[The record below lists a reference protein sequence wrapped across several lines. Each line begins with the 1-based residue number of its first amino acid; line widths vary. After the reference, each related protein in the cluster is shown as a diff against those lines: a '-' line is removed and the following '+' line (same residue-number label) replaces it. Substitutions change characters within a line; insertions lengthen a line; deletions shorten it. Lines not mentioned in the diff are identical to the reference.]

1 MAIIKPFKAFR
12 PQKDIADKLAS
23 FPYDVLN
30 SDEARELAIGN
41 EHSFL
46 RINKPEIDLPRE
58 VDSHDAKVYQKGK
71 ENLDAF
77 ITKAWLQQD
86 ENPFLYI
93 YAQRMGKHLQK
104 GIVACSSID
113 DYFNDIIKKHEYTRP
128 VKEQDR
134 IDHMYTAGA
143 HLGPVFLAYKPLKQ
157 IDQVVEDW
165 TAKHKPENQFT
176 TSDGIEHITWV
187 IDDEI
192 AIKQLT
198 SIFESQVKNTY
209 VADGHHRSAASAK
222 VGKRL
227 REENPNYSG
236 HEDFNY
242 FLSVLFPSDQLMI
255 IDYNRVVK
263 DLLPDVS
270 TDEFLTALISNFTVQ
285 AVDGQVRPSMPG
297 EFGLY
302 IDKQWYRL
310 TADQSILT
318 SLDPVESL
326 DISILSNYVID
337 PLLGIS
343 DQRTDDRIDFVGGI
357 RGLSELERRV
367 DSGEMKLAFAVPS
380 VSMDQL
386 IRVADSGNVMPP
398 KSTWFEP
405 KLRSGLFV
413 NKFK

>member
-1 MAIIKPFKAFR
+1 MAIIKPFKAYR
-12 PQKDIADKLAS
+12 PKKEIADQLAS

-30 SDEARELAIGN
+30 SDEARELAKGN
-41 EHSFL
+41 ECSFL
-46 RINKPEIDLPRE
+46 RINKPEIDLPKE
-58 VDSHDAKVYQKGK
+58 MNVYDEKVYFKGK

-77 ITKAWLQQD
+77 IAKGWLQQD
-86 ENPFLYI
+86 EKPFLYV
-93 YAQRMGKHLQK
+93 YAQRMGKHFQK

-113 DYFNDIIKKHEYTRP
+113 DYFNNVIKKHEYTRP

-157 IDQVVEDW
+157 IDQLIEEW
-165 TAKHKPENQFT
+165 TSKHQAENKFT
-176 TSDGIEHITWV
+176 SSDGIEHITWL
-187 IDDEI
+187 IDDETT
-192 AIKQLT
+192 IKQLT

-222 VGKRL
+222 VGQRL

-242 FLSVLFPSDQLMI
+242 FLSVLFPADQLMI

-285 AVDGQVRPSMPG
+285 PVDGQVRPSVPG

-318 SLDPVESL
+318 SLDPVDSL

-337 PLLGIS
+337 PLLGIA
-343 DQRTDDRIDFVGGI
+343 DQRTDNRIDFVGGI
-357 RGLSELERRV
+357 RGLNELERRV

-380 VSMDQL
+380 VTMDQL

>member
-12 PQKDIADKLAS
+12 PKKEIADKLAS

-30 SDEARELAIGN
+30 SEEARALAKGN
-41 EHSFL
+41 EYSFL
-46 RINKPEIDLPRE
+46 RINKPEIDLAE
-58 VDSHDAKVYQKGK
+58 DINVYDEKVYQKGK

-77 ITKAWLQQD
+77 ISKKWLQQD
-86 ENPFLYI
+86 EKPMLYI

-104 GIVACSSID
+104 GLVACSSID
-113 DYFNDIIKKHEYTRP
+113 DYFNDVIKKHEYTRP

-143 HLGPVFLAYKPLKQ
+143 HLGPVFLAYKAIKQ
-157 IDQVVEDW
+157 VDQIIEDW
-165 TAKHKPENQFT
+165 TEKHAPENQFT
-176 TSDGIEHITWV
+176 SSDNIEHITWL
-187 IDDEI
+187 IDDDTT
-192 AIKQLT
+192 IKQLT
-198 SIFESQVKNTY
+198 SIFETQVRHTY

-222 VGKRL
+222 VGQRL

-242 FLSVLFPSDQLMI
+242 FLSVLFPADQLMI

-270 TDEFLTALISNFTVQ
+270 DEEFLTALLSNFTVQ
-285 AVDGQVRPSMPG
+285 AVNGQVRPSMPG

-302 IDKQWYRL
+302 MNKQWYRL
-310 TADQSILT
+310 TADESIKT
-318 SLDPVESL
+318 SLNPVESL
-326 DISILSNYVID
+326 DISILSNFVID
-337 PLLGIS
+337 PLLGID

-357 RGLSELERRV
+357 RGLDELERRV

-380 VSMDQL
+380 VTMDQL

>member
-318 SLDPVESL
+318 SLDPVGSL

>member
-1 MAIIKPFKAFR
+1 
-12 PQKDIADKLAS
+12 
-23 FPYDVLN
+23 LN

-318 SLDPVESL
+318 SLDPVGSL

-357 RGLSELERRV
+357 RGLSELE
-367 DSGEMKLAFAVPS
+367 
-380 VSMDQL
+380 
-386 IRVADSGNVMPP
+386 
-398 KSTWFEP
+398 
-405 KLRSGLFV
+405 
-413 NKFK
+413 

>member
-1 MAIIKPFKAFR
+1 MAIIKSFKAFR
-12 PQKDIADKLAS
+12 PKKDIADQLAS
-23 FPYDVLN
+23 YPYDVLN
-30 SDEARELAIGN
+30 SNEARALAYGN
-41 EHSFL
+41 DYSFL
-46 RINKPEIDLPRE
+46 RINKPEIDLA
-58 VDSHDAKVYQKGK
+58 VDVDVYDEQVYQKGK
-71 ENLDAF
+71 ENLELF
-77 ITKAWLQQD
+77 IDKKWLQQD
-86 ENPFLYI
+86 EKPMLYI

-104 GIVACSSID
+104 GIVACSAID

-157 IDQVVEDW
+157 VDQIIEDW
-165 TAKHKPENQFT
+165 TEKHEPENQFT
-176 TSDGIEHITWV
+176 ATDGIEHITWL
-187 IDDEI
+187 IDDETT
-192 AIKQLT
+192 IKQLT
-198 SIFESQVKNTY
+198 SIFESQVHYTY

-222 VGKRL
+222 VGQRL

-242 FLSVLFPSDQLMI
+242 FLSVLFPADQLMI
-255 IDYNRVVK
+255 IDYNRLVK

-270 TDEFLTALISNFTVQ
+270 TEEFLTALLSNFTVQ
-285 AVDGQVRPSMPG
+285 PVKGQVRPSVPG

-310 TADQSILT
+310 TADESILT
-318 SLDPVESL
+318 SMDPVESL

-357 RGLSELERRV
+357 RGLDELERRV
-367 DSGEMKLAFAVPS
+367 DSGEMKLAFAVPA
-380 VSMDQL
+380 VSMNQL
-386 IRVADSGNVMPP
+386 MRVADSGNVMPP

>member
-12 PQKDIADKLAS
+12 PTKEIAAQLAS

-30 SDEARELAIGN
+30 SDEARELAKGN
-41 EHSFL
+41 EYSFL
-46 RINKPEIDLPRE
+46 RINKPEIDLPADLD
-58 VDSHDAKVYQKGK
+58 VYDKKVYEKGK
-71 ENLDAF
+71 ENLHAF
-77 ITKAWLQQD
+77 IEKQWLKQD
-86 ENPFLYI
+86 EKPSLYI

-104 GIVACSSID
+104 GIVACSSIN
-113 DYFNDIIKKHEYTRP
+113 DYFNDVIKKHEYTRP

-157 IDQVVEDW
+157 IDQIIEEW
-165 TAKHKPENQFT
+165 TANHTPENQFT
-176 TSDGIEHITWV
+176 SDDGIEHITWLL
-187 IDDEI
+187 DDELT
-192 AIKQLT
+192 IKQLT
-198 SIFESQVKNTY
+198 SIFESQVHNTY
-209 VADGHHRSAASAK
+209 VADGHHRSAAAAR
-222 VGKRL
+222 VGQIL

-255 IDYNRVVK
+255 IDYNRLVK
-263 DLLPDVS
+263 DLLPNIS
-270 TDEFLTALISNFTVQ
+270 TEEFLTALISNFTVQ
-285 AVDGQVRPSMPG
+285 AVDGQVRPSVPG

-302 IDKQWYRL
+302 MDKQWYRL
-310 TADQSILT
+310 TADESIKT

-343 DQRTDDRIDFVGGI
+343 DQRTDNRIDFVGGI
-357 RGLSELERRV
+357 RGLGELERRV
-367 DSGEMKLAFAVPS
+367 DSGEMKLAFTVPS

-398 KSTWFEP
+398 KTTWFEP